1 MYWKKGEYEMKF
13 LTNVSLIAWK
23 EFIEIKRSII
33 KLSLVMLF
41 PLVTIYFVGMNQGT
55 SGVFS
60 PEFNILST
68 QSFGGL
74 FSLILL
80 KDSIMR
86 EKNQKTLEVL
96 LTSRISSEEIIV
108 GKILPVLIV
117 GLIAQVF
124 QSLVMLGLLVHL
136 ESSMISVFTLQSFI
150 FIIIVNYIMSTVC
163 LSISTIINDE
173 KASDIGAI
181 GGAYIVGVVLLLGA
195 ISFNVFID
203 IKIFLIALV
212 LMIVLSFV
220 STKICVKIFD
230 KSMLYIKI

>member
-33 KLSLVMLF
+33 KLGLVMLF

-60 PEFNILST
+60 PEFNILLT

-136 ESSMISVFTLQSFI
+136 ESSM
-150 FIIIVNYIMSTVC
+150 MH
-163 LSISTIINDE
+163 
-173 KASDIGAI
+173 
-181 GGAYIVGVVLLLGA
+181 
-195 ISFNVFID
+195 
-203 IKIFLIALV
+203 LV
-212 LMIVLSFV
+212 H
-220 STKICVKIFD
+220 
-230 KSMLYIKI
+230 